1 MLVSPEKHVYLKL
14 ISTPGVSRYVGFQ
27 VYPIA
32 VPAKPVASLPFIVY
46 KRANIMRESSLSGPL
61 YLPMVNL
68 QISSW
73 ALTYDIVRDL
83 ADEVRLALDGHTGT
97 LANATIE
104 DMRLMSE
111 TDDFLDP
118 TVAGAQLPP
127 AYEVRQLYQIRW
139 QESAT

>member
-1 MLVSPEKHVYLKL
+1 MLISPEKHVYQKL
-14 ISTPGVSRYVGFQ
+14 VSTPGVARIVGFQ

-32 VPAKPVASLPFIVY
+32 VPKTGASLPFIVY
-46 KRANIMRESSLSGPL
+46 KRSNIMRETALSGPMFV
-61 YLPMVNL
+61 PVVSL
-68 QISSW
+68 QIASW
-73 ALTYDIVRDL
+73 ALSYDAVREL

-97 LANATIE
+97 LAGATIQ

-127 AYEVRQLYQIRW
+127 AYEVRQLFQIRW
-139 QESAT
+139 NEATA

>member
-1 MLVSPEKHVYLKL
+1 MLISPEKHVYLKL
-14 ISTPGVSRYVGFQ
+14 ISTPGVVRYVGFQ

-46 KRANIMRESSLSGPL
+46 KRSNIMRDASLSGPMF
-61 YLPMVNL
+61 LPMVSL
-68 QISSW
+68 QVSSW
-73 ALTYDIVRDL
+73 GLTYDTVREL

-97 LANATIE
+97 LANATID
-104 DMRLMSE
+104 DMRLTAE

-139 QESAT
+139 RESAA

>member
-1 MLVSPEKHVYLKL
+1 MLISPEKHVYQKL
-14 ISTPGVSRYVGFQ
+14 VSTPGVARFVGFQ

-32 VPAKPVASLPFIVY
+32 VPKTGASLPFIVY
-46 KRANIMRESSLSGPL
+46 KRSNIMRETALNGPMFV
-61 YLPMVNL
+61 PMVNL
-68 QISSW
+68 QIASW
-73 ALTYDIVRDL
+73 ALSYDAVREL

-97 LANATIE
+97 MAGATIQ

-127 AYEVRQLYQIRW
+127 AYEVRQLFQIRW
-139 QESAT
+139 SESTS

>member
-1 MLVSPEKHVYLKL
+1 MLISPEEHVYLKL
-14 ISTPGVSRYVGFQ
+14 IATPGVVRFVGFQ

-46 KRANIMRESSLSGPL
+46 KRANIMRESSLSGPMF
-61 YLPMVNL
+61 LPMVNL

-73 ALTYDIVRDL
+73 AGRYDTVREL

-104 DMRLMSE
+104 DMRLLSE

-139 QESAT
+139 RESAE

>member
-1 MLVSPEKHVYLKL
+1 MLISPERHVYQKL
-14 ISTPGVSRYVGFQ
+14 VSTPGVARIVGFQ

-32 VPAKPVASLPFIVY
+32 VPKTGASLPFIVY
-46 KRANIMRESSLSGPL
+46 KRSNIMRDVALGGPL
-61 YLPMVNL
+61 YVPMVNL
-68 QISSW
+68 QLASW
-73 ALTYDIVRDL
+73 ALSYDAVREL

-97 LANATIE
+97 LAGATIQ

-127 AYEVRQLYQIRW
+127 AYEVRQLFQIRW
-139 QESAT
+139 NEATA